1 MSRKLKPLNPR
12 VMDMK
17 KIVSNL
23 CKDKSPSTEDLRKLE
38 SFITKQSI
46 GMAIDE
52 MFFSAPSKQNSNGN
66 GANTNHISS
75 AVSS

>member
-1 MSRKLKPLNPR
+1 
-12 VMDMK
+12 MDMK

-52 MFFSAPSKQNSNGN
+52 TFFSASSKQSSNGN